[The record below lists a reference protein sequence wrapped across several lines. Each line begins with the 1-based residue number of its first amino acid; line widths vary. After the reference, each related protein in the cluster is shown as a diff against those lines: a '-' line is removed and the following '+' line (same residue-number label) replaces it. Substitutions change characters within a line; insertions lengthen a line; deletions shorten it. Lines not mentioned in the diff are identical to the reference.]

1 MREFVR
7 GESFVLTAC
16 GYASARVEDDVIA
29 GGDGLRIK
37 RIGDDSPPLATTG
50 GALAVRNAALGGL
63 QPQLRM
69 VQGAT
74 S

>member
-29 GGDGLRIK
+29 GGDGLRIN
-37 RIGDDSPPLATTG
+37 RIDRTGRKAIGMNAHPPEVG
-50 GALAVRNAALGGL
+50 
-63 QPQLRM
+63 PQARFH
-69 VQGAT
+69 Q
-74 S
+74 